1 MLETQYFPT
10 QAGYLGTV
18 VVIVAAVGFAVVLI
32 FVWHSASKPRAFYA
46 LPVLQGYNL
55 CN

>member
-1 MLETQYFPT
+1 MLETQLFPT
-10 QAGYLGTV
+10 QAGYLVTV
-18 VVIVAAVGFAVVLI
+18 IIVAAVGFAVVLI
-32 FVWHSASKPRAFYA
+32 FVWHSGSKPRAFYA